1 MVKSYKERFSLDQR
15 ISESE
20 RILSKYTNY
29 IPMIVEI
36 DSKFGEIKKN
46 KFLVPREVSASHLLC
61 SVRAQIKCKKNEALF
76 MFDDNKLICTTTLIG
91 QLYDDY
97 IEKQREKHE
106 KDGSRGGKSFDKFYY
121 IFLQGE
127 NTFGM

>member
-20 RILSKYTNY
+20 RILSKYPNY

-46 KFLVPREVSASHLLC
+46 KFLVPR
-61 SVRAQIKCKKNEALF
+61 
-76 MFDDNKLICTTTLIG
+76 
-91 QLYDDY
+91 
-97 IEKQREKHE
+97 
-106 KDGSRGGKSFDKFYY
+106 
-121 IFLQGE
+121 
-127 NTFGM
+127 